1 VDAFGTCCRA
11 TGKIVATGKCCY
23 GNIDSCGV
31 CNGDGSAC
39 NVAAKLDANTPA
51 SVTGRRLA
59 SAAAVRTFVADPIAS
74 FQMKKDLVA
83 EAATNTRVPASAIS
97 VTLQEEGGNIKAS
110 LEFNQA
116 AIAASGGDKKPVDAL
131 DVAATLGVGTG
142 ALIKQVG
149 AVEAESVCGNGVCE
163 PGESCQGTAC
173 TGGCKADCPFTR
185 KQCPTAPWA
194 NGGECSGRGTCIAMS
209 GACECF
215 TAQGYVGAACSQ
227 CAKHYIFDDA
237 TKSCVVDVASL
248 PTPSPTASPTAS
260 PTKSPTASP
269 TKSPT
274 ASPTKSP
281 TKAPTG
287 APTPHTPAVRDAYE
301 NAVRF
306 TTGLGGFGVDT
317 FDEVAKSA
325 FRRALSVEL
334 SVSTTEISI
343 LNPVATTGRR
353 RQLAASGVKFDVEVL
368 AKSDAAAA
376 RIKSDVDT
384 KVKAPEFKNKVKAE
398 LNAAWTHAGKTD
410 AEKKALY
417 NEDNF
422 NAFDVAAATKP
433 AAVGL
438 ATPTTTT
445 EAPATTAAAAT
456 EDDKQLI
463 VGLAAGLGA
472 ALLLAVGYIAR
483 DRQSDKKQA
492 KYGGSGGSQVV
503 RSVEAQMVSGVS
515 DDTPASVV

>member
-1 VDAFGTCCRA
+1 
-11 TGKIVATGKCCY
+11 
-23 GNIDSCGV
+23 
-31 CNGDGSAC
+31 
-39 NVAAKLDANTPA
+39 
-51 SVTGRRLA
+51 
-59 SAAAVRTFVADPIAS
+59 
-74 FQMKKDLVA
+74 
-83 EAATNTRVPASAIS
+83 
-97 VTLQEEGGNIKAS
+97 
-110 LEFNQA
+110 
-116 AIAASGGDKKPVDAL
+116 
-131 DVAATLGVGTG
+131 
-142 ALIKQVG
+142 
-149 AVEAESVCGNGVCE
+149 
-163 PGESCQGTAC
+163 
-173 TGGCKADCPFTR
+173 
-185 KQCPTAPWA
+185 
-194 NGGECSGRGTCIAMS
+194 
-209 GACECF
+209 
-215 TAQGYVGAACSQ
+215 
-227 CAKHYIFDDA
+227 
-237 TKSCVVDVASL
+237 
-248 PTPSPTASPTAS
+248 
-260 PTKSPTASP
+260 
-269 TKSPT
+269 
-274 ASPTKSP
+274 
-281 TKAPTG
+281 
-287 APTPHTPAVRDAYE
+287 
-301 NAVRF
+301 VRF

-456 EDDKQLI
+456 EDANSSLW
-463 VGLAAGLGA
+463 GCRLASARRSFSRSVTSPATGRA
-472 ALLLAVGYIAR
+472 TRSKPSTVAVGGPRLYAR
-483 DRQSDKKQA
+483 LRRKWSAACLTIRQRPSYKCMA
-492 KYGGSGGSQVV
+492 ATISTSCHCLF
-503 RSVEAQMVSGVS
+503 S
-515 DDTPASVV
+515 